1 MVAIVGAAFPPGRLE
16 IKGRDPMAILCLL
29 HQAYGKK
36 LIGAIREALPD
47 EDIREWPEAGD
58 PAEIDICMIFRMTPG
73 FLKPYPNLKLISA
86 TGAGVDHYLL
96 DPDFPRHLPLVRVVD
111 QSFAARMADY
121 VTSWVM
127 FHHRDIAHYLEAQKR
142 REWAFKVMR
151 PAGDVTIGVMG
162 LGQMG
167 ALTATRLASLG
178 YDVRGWSRRPHEI
191 DGVTCYAGE
200 AGFGPFLAETEILIN
215 LLPLTSQTRGIL
227 ATPTFAQMPQGGV
240 LISAGRGG
248 HMIEA
253 DIMAALD
260 SGQLR
265 AATIDAF
272 QAEPL
277 PADHPFWAQ
286 PGMYVT
292 PHCSSTAS
300 LETIVDNFTDNV
312 RRFREGRPLMNL
324 VDYEQGY

>member
-1 MVAIVGAAFPPGRLE
+1 
-16 IKGRDPMAILCLL
+16 MAILCLL

-47 EDIREWPEAGD
+47 EDIREWPEVGAPGD
-58 PAEIDICMIFRMTPG
+58 IDICMIFRMQPG
-73 FLKPYPNLKLISA
+73 FLKPYDNLKLISA

-96 DPDFPRHLPLVRVVD
+96 DPEFPRHLPLVRIVD

-142 REWAFKVMR
+142 HEWAFKVMR
-151 PAGDVTIGVMG
+151 PAAEVSIGVMG

-167 ALTATRLASLG
+167 ALTAARLAALG
-178 YDVRGWSRRPHEI
+178 YDVRGWARNPHEI
-191 DGVTCYAGE
+191 EGVACFAGE
-200 AGFGPFLAETEILIN
+200 AGFRPFLEKTEILIN
-215 LLPLTSQTRGIL
+215 LLPLTPHTRGIL
-227 ATPTFAQMPQGGV
+227 SSQTFAEMPTGGV

-253 DIMAALD
+253 DIMAALNG
-260 SGQLR
+260 GQLR

-272 QAEPL
+272 QTEPL
-277 PADHPFWAQ
+277 PPDHAFWDQ
-286 PGMYVT
+286 RGLYVT

-300 LETIVDNFTDNV
+300 LETTVDGFAENV
-312 RRFREGRPLMNL
+312 RRFRQGRPLQNL